1 MEKIA
6 THEIDG
12 DNQWILHTKS
22 DKFLIEFIINE
33 HIIKEGYMVMH
44 PIDKAHFEPSVI
56 QMTASIEDS
65 FMENEDGDWQR
76 IKLTELEEQEV
87 VDYIEVNY
95 EI

>member
-1 MEKIA
+1 
-6 THEIDG
+6 
-12 DNQWILHTKS
+12 
-22 DKFLIEFIINE
+22 
-33 HIIKEGYMVMH
+33 MVMH